1 MANNPRAFDPRVRE
15 ARQNAYLAV
24 ATLAELLPA
33 VDEVGI
39 DLRFVLASGKPHSSP
54 HRWIFVP
61 DMQAFFELMCPER
74 DCSGGGFD
82 LSAGVDAAAK
92 ARDHE
97 ASGVLVCGGRKGR
110 EPCGLSLHYTVSARP
125 RGA

>member
-24 ATLAELLPA
+24 PTLAELLPD
-33 VDEVGI
+33 VEEVSF
-39 DLRFVLASGKPHSSP
+39 DLRFVLTSGKPHSSP

-61 DMQAFFELMCPER
+61 DMQAYFNLMCPER

-82 LSAGVDAAAK
+82 LAAAVQAA
-92 ARDHE
+92 ARAKGHE
-97 ASGVLVCGGRKGR
+97 AAGTLTCGGKKGR
-110 EPCGLSLHYTVSARP
+110 EPCGLALHYTVDVRQRDS
-125 RGA
+125 